1 MTIVSTKP
9 SRSAASQLALPVV
22 QRSTPPALHSGAIP
36 DAPSYTGMSSVTSA
50 DALPFHDPDTGALIV
65 NRQATNLDV
74 KCFHSN
80 KFWGTPVRC
89 YDLSGFGMGV
99 RPTESQACLALG
111 LDQHMVRGARRY
123 PNGRTAKLLRSHGY
137 DHTSL
142 VTVIDGSVR
151 NNCITP
157 ENWVVLYKV
166 AVELG
171 TDRAK
176 AISQANFEG
185 TLAMKLGRMQGHS
198 IDVDEALVF
207 LNLRVSMVEDNLEYK
222 RAIGHNKDLM
232 IRSIGDDKL
241 LFGDPE
247 LRKEFTAMPAI
258 GTGEIYK
265 CLFGMTKRE
274 ILLALEVDGAS
285 ESKLREMISPRDY
298 LCADDCHRIR
308 TLEQAVARKL
318 SKAERYVDDLP
329 GFVRQIHQ
337 QLVAIDDDYAP
348 RPPKRNGKSCNLQD
362 VARYRRFER
371 KHLSGSDK

>member
-1 MTIVSTKP
+1 MSP
-9 SRSAASQLALPVV
+9 ASYP
-22 QRSTPPALHSGAIP
+22 
-36 DAPSYTGMSSVTSA
+36 
-50 DALPFHDPDTGALIV
+50 DALPFHDPDTGALII
-65 NRQATNLDV
+65 NRQATNMEI

-89 YDLSGFGMGV
+89 YDLSSFGIGV
-99 RPTESQACLALG
+99 RPTEAQACLALG

-142 VTVIDGSVR
+142 ATVIDGAVR

-176 AISQANFEG
+176 AITQANFEG

-232 IRSIGDDKL
+232 IRSIGDEQL

-247 LRKEFTAMPAI
+247 LRREFTAMPAI

-274 ILLALEVDGAS
+274 ILLSLEVEGAS
-285 ESKLREMISPRDY
+285 ESKLRETISPRDY

-318 SKAERYVDDLP
+318 SKADKYVDDLP
-329 GFVRQIHQ
+329 GFVRKIHQ
-337 QLVAIDDDYAP
+337 QLVEIDDDYAP
-348 RPPKRNGKSCNLQD
+348 RPPKRGGNSCNLQD

-371 KHLSGSDK
+371 KHLLAGDK